1 MNETPTAATAHA
13 AAGTPEQLLRL
24 PATLARVGLG
34 RSAWLELV
42 KAGRAPQPVKIGRAS
57 AWPSSEVAEWIAQ
70 RVRESRQRQ
79 A

>member
-1 MNETPTAATAHA
+1 MNEIPTAATPP

-34 RSAWLELV
+34 RSAWLDLV

-57 AWPSSEVAEWIAQ
+57 AWLASEVAAWIAE
-70 RVRESRQRQ
+70 RVRDSRQRR